1 MLTFNGRDII
11 WYAVYYNNPNN
22 RGTIC
27 YFCCS
32 LSIVPTITVQA
43 SIRTPAT
50 SSFIAGQSYSFTCD
64 GFVTVDGTLSVNTT
78 VTWIR
83 PNGIVTSR
91 TGRTLGLTLNPLQ
104 ESDAGQY
111 TCNASVSSPL
121 LAGAHVSTDT
131 FTINILCKMFV
142 CECVHYTCWILRHP
156 MRGDTLLIGNYYGT

>member
-78 VTWIR
+78 VTWFVLMELWHHKLVELSALLSTHFKSLMLDST
-83 PNGIVTSR
+83 PVM
-91 TGRTLGLTLNPLQ
+91 
-104 ESDAGQY
+104 
-111 TCNASVSSPL
+111 SVCPHHFL
-121 LAGAHVSTDT
+121 LVLMS
-131 FTINILCKMFV
+131 
-142 CECVHYTCWILRHP
+142 
-156 MRGDTLLIGNYYGT
+156 LLIHSPSIYCVRCLSVNVCIICAEFWGTQCGVIPS